1 MNKAVLFY
9 VEQTLTVH
17 IVLFYMWAQM
27 FLLISCSLVVA
38 FQYFL
43 CFVHSEGQQASKKRT
58 KVYNKKT
65 GKFHSQSRFIN

>member
-1 MNKAVLFY
+1 MNKAALFY

-17 IVLFYMWAQM
+17 IILFYVWAQM

-43 CFVHSEGQQASKKRT
+43 CFVYGEGQQASKKE
-58 KVYNKKT
+58 NK
-65 GKFHSQSRFIN
+65 NV